1 MMIDPLLVLIIS
13 ASLALLFFMAARHKM
28 SEPLRF
34 AGTLSAYR
42 LLPESLVPAVARVLP
57 YFEMALVFMIL
68 LPFTRTFAAIAAAA
82 LLSVYALAMAVNMAR
97 GRSDIDCGCGG
108 QPQLLS
114 PWLLVRNFVLIAGCC
129 LLLLPVAER
138 AVAWADALLLILMTA
153 VLAMVYLVVE
163 QLVRNHSFSE
173 NRSSSNG

>member
-1 MMIDPLLVLIIS
+1 MIDPLIVLIIS

-28 SEPLRF
+28 SAPGQF
-34 AGTLSAYR
+34 QATLAAYR
-42 LLPESLVPAVARVLP
+42 LLPEALVAPVAKVLP
-57 YFEMALVFMIL
+57 LLEMLVVFMIL
-68 LPFTRTFAAIAAAA
+68 IPMTRPFAAVIAAV
-82 LLSVYALAMAVNMAR
+82 LLSVYALAMAVNIAR

-114 PWLLVRNFVLIAGCC
+114 PWLLVRNLVLIAGSC
-129 LLLLPVAER
+129 LLLAPNSDR
-138 AVAWADALLLILMTA
+138 AIVWPDAFLLVLMTA

-163 QLVRNHSFSE
+163 QLVRNHSFFE